1 MPRSAS
7 NLANRSP
14 TPNAPTIQS
23 ISSTSSINPHANS
36 IYNTYNPET
45 LALHHPVPQIS
56 PRPSALFL
64 FLLSGFTSLVLSPCR
79 GIWPEAS
86 YSSSQCLPTVS
97 SRPTCDLFPLAN
109 SSLRTKRLMA
119 LGFRLKT
126 RGYALSW
133 LDCPLAGKASL
144 PRKVF
149 SPERRC
155 FSAKKKLMR

>member
-23 ISSTSSINPHANS
+23 ISSISSIDPHANS
-36 IYNTYNPET
+36 IYNTFNPET
-45 LALHHPVPQIS
+45 FALHHPVPRIS

-64 FLLSGFTSLVLSPCR
+64 FLLSSFTSLVLSPCR
-79 GIWPEAS
+79 GIWPKTS

-126 RGYALSW
+126 RGYASSW
-133 LDCPLAGKASL
+133 LDCPLAGRASL

-149 SPERRC
+149 RLC
-155 FSAKKKLMR
+155 AVVFQLKKN